1 MRSHLQLVRSNR
13 YNGVTGVT
21 SWHPPVGTSAP
32 SVGAPTPATPATPAV
47 SGPAAATLSATLVS
61 VDAPAAKPAAA
72 VAAAVAS
79 APSKGSLGIAAQLM
93 RSKKAKEA
101 HELSKAKEKS
111 DGPDLIASTRRL
123 PRPVRSYAE
132 GKIVHGVQGGSRES
146 TSRIFGGSAR
156 PAPRLGPAVSL
167 KPPRQIESCC
177 SPRMYGKLVE
187 QPHQCR

>member
-1 MRSHLQLVRSNR
+1 MPPVAVGKLALDGVLWVEYHDAANGYNYW

-21 SWHPPVGTSAP
+21 SWHPPVASAP
-32 SVGAPTPATPATPAV
+32 SVGAPTPATPAV

-111 DGPDLIASTRRL
+111 DGGLEGEYLAHLRRL
-123 PRPVRSYAE
+123 SETCTEVRA
-132 GKIVHGVQGGSRES
+132 GGFFKT
-146 TSRIFGGSAR
+146 TSAN
-156 PAPRLGPAVSL
+156 
-167 KPPRQIESCC
+167 
-177 SPRMYGKLVE
+177 
-187 QPHQCR
+187 

>member
-1 MRSHLQLVRSNR
+1 MRSPLPLVRSNR

-21 SWHPPVGTSAP
+21 SWHPPVASAP
-32 SVGAPTPATPATPAV
+32 SVGAPTPATPAV

-61 VDAPAAKPAAA
+61 VDAPAAKPAAT

-111 DGPDLIASTRRL
+111 DGPDRLHPLSAAACARVRGGQDGWCMACRGARGRVPSAS
-123 PRPVRSYAE
+123 
-132 GKIVHGVQGGSRES
+132 
-146 TSRIFGGSAR
+146 
-156 PAPRLGPAVSL
+156 PAAQRDLHRG
-167 KPPRQIESCC
+167 
-177 SPRMYGKLVE
+177 
-187 QPHQCR
+187 

>member
-1 MRSHLQLVRSNR
+1 MRSPLPLVRSNR

-32 SVGAPTPATPATPAV
+32 SVGAPTPATPAV
-47 SGPAAATLSATLVS
+47 SGPAAATHSATLVS

-72 VAAAVAS
+72 VAAAVVS

-132 GKIVHGVQGGSRES
+132 VKIVHGVQGGSRES
-146 TSRIFGGSAR
+146 TSRISGGSAR
-156 PAPRLGPAVSL
+156 PAPRLGRAVSL
-167 KPPRQIESCC
+167 KPPRQIEPCG
-177 SPRMYGKLVE
+177 SPRMHGTLAE
-187 QPHQCR
+187 RSLS